1 MLGYSTRMML
11 CLLVCIGLLS
21 DNRYKVLALRNRE
34 FFLRQIQG
42 EEARVE
48 PGEIVKLRSI
58 DIHSSHNREDQGML
72 IGNRRILE
80 EVNQSKVK
88 VEKTQA
94 QKDQTKD
101 SFQSSKRRVRRGSD
115 PIHNKSQPLSWVAMW
130 HNNNQI

>member
-21 DNRYKVLALRNRE
+21 DNRYKVSALRNRE

-48 PGEIVKLRSI
+48 LRSI
-58 DIHSSHNREDQGML
+58 DIHSSHNREGQGTL
-72 IGNRRILE
+72 IGHRRILE

-115 PIHNKSQPLSWVAMW
+115 PIHNKSQPLS
-130 HNNNQI
+130 